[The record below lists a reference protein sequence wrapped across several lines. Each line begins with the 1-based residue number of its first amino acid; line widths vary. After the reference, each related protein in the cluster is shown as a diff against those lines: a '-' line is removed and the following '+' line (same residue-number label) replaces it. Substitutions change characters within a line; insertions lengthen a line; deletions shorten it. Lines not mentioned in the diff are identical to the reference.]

1 MDYIVKSLL
10 ILLILLVFICPL
22 AFAQTRSQPV
32 PGKGLELYEQNCL
45 SCHQADG
52 SGVPM
57 LTPPLVNAEYVKGDK
72 IKLINI
78 VLKGLKGVEIG
89 GTTYNTAMP
98 AFKHLSDEDI
108 AAVLTYVRNNFN
120 NNGGP
125 IMKEDVAA
133 VRKVS
138 N

>member
-1 MDYIVKSLL
+1 MKLRL
-10 ILLILLVFICPL
+10 ILLILLIGTCTVAL
-22 AFAQTRSQPV
+22 AQTETQPITD
-32 PGKGLELYEQNCL
+32 KGMELYEQNCL

-57 LTPPLVNAEYVKGDK
+57 LTPPLIDAEYVKGDK
-72 IKLINI
+72 VRLINV
-78 VLKGLKGVEIG
+78 VLKGLQGVEIN
-89 GTTYNTAMP
+89 GTIYNSAMP
-98 AFKHLSDEDI
+98 SFKHLSDEDI

-120 NNGGP
+120 NNAGP
-125 IMKEDVAA
+125 IEKKDVAA